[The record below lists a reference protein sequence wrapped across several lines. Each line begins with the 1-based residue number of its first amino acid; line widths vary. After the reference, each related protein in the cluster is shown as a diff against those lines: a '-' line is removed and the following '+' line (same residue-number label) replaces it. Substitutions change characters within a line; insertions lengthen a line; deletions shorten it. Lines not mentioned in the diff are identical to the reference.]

1 MNRVGLAMAMPA
13 IAGWLI
19 AAQATPPP
27 RQPPVVDVVLR
38 DTARHEVRF
47 VEVADNV
54 SLEVLDFGGEGE
66 TLILLAGLGDSGH
79 VFDDFATRLTARH
92 RVYAITRRGFGRSS
106 SPDHGYD
113 IATRV
118 ADDLAVLEA
127 LGQERAVWVGHSIA
141 GEELTALAGR
151 HPDRVRAIVYLDAAF
166 DQQAV
171 AGFETRTPPP
181 RPAMPPPTASQRAPA
196 PTRFESAA
204 AARAWLD
211 GRLRKQVPLGEILA
225 THEFTDDGRVLRERG
240 RPDKASDSIVAAAMP
255 ADFAAIRRPA
265 LALFP
270 PPPTAVQL
278 AGSGSAEDWKAFSM
292 AMREFVEAQVQRLAA
307 ELHGVRIVEIPQ
319 TNHYL
324 FLGSP
329 MVVAGEIDG
338 FLREAPAVD
347 AANLPPARGSATTT
361 EQRLDATSQAV
372 MAEIM
377 PGLAADR
384 ARLAARPE
392 LIAILGPALQGMEND
407 L

>member
-1 MNRVGLAMAMPA
+1 MNRIGLALAMPA

-27 RQPPVVDVVLR
+27 GQAPVADAVLR
-38 DTARHEVRF
+38 DTARHEARF
-47 VEVADNV
+47 VEVADDV

-66 TLILLAGLGDSGH
+66 VLVLLAGLGNSGH

-92 RVYAITRRGFGRSS
+92 RVFAVTRRGFGLSS

-118 ADDLAVLEA
+118 ADDLAVLDA
-127 LGQERAVWVGHSIA
+127 LGAERAVWVGHSVA
-141 GEELTALAGR
+141 GEELTVLAGR

-181 RPAMPPPTASQRAPA
+181 KPAMPPPTATQRARA
-196 PTRFESAA
+196 PTRFDSAA

-225 THEFTDDGRVLRERG
+225 THEFTADGRVVRERG
-240 RPDKASDSIVAAAMP
+240 RPDMASDNIVAAALP

-270 PPPTAVQL
+270 PTPTAAQL
-278 AGSGSAEDWKAFSM
+278 AGGGPADAWEDFSL
-292 AMREFVEAQVQRLAA
+292 AMREFVEAQVRRLAA
-307 ELHGVRIVEIPQ
+307 ELPGVRIVEIPQ
-319 TNHYL
+319 ANHYL

-329 MVVAGEIDG
+329 LVVAGEIDG
-338 FLREAPAVD
+338 FLRALPAVD
-347 AANLPPARGSATTT
+347 ANAPPVTGSATTPT
-361 EQRLDATSQAV
+361 R
-372 MAEIM
+372 
-377 PGLAADR
+377 R
-384 ARLAARPE
+384 R
-392 LIAILGPALQGMEND
+392 
-407 L
+407 